1 MLSGS
6 LWNKTLQ
13 GARAQRIEMLL
24 LHEFHDRKFILPE
37 KFTGRDR
44 FALEAAQQQQAGAGK
59 GKKGGKKGAKGAAAG
74 AAEVEG
80 DAADGPQVSPE
91 GVGAGGNGAQSR
103 QQRLCVEE
111 AGRGVVCIAMG

>member
-1 MLSGS
+1 LTKQLTVLSGS

-24 LHEFHDRKFILPE
+24 LHDFHDRKFILPE

-59 GKKGGKKGAKGAAAG
+59 GKKGGKKGPKAAAAG
-74 AAEVEG
+74 AGEVEG
-80 DAADGPQVSPE
+80 DAADGPQVSPQ
-91 GVGAGGNGAQSR
+91 GVGARREWGTII
-103 QQRLCVEE
+103 E
-111 AGRGVVCIAMG
+111 ATTSCM